1 MDEKQ
6 AVSFNIYDDIKART
20 NGDIY
25 IGVVGPVRC
34 GKSTFI
40 KRFMDLCV
48 IPKIEDENVRSRTVD
63 ELPQSGNGKLVMTTE
78 PKFVPKDSVRIE
90 LHSGCPVNIR
100 LIDCVGFMVEGAGIT
115 DGEDKERMV
124 QTPWSDE
131 EIPFS
136 KAAEIGTTKVIED
149 HSTIGIV
156 LTADETILDISRD
169 AYEDAEKKAV
179 LGLSKQSKPYI
190 VILNTKRP
198 KSNEAITEAKRMR
211 EAYGVPVLPL
221 NVMTMDMK
229 DINGIMEEILMEFQ
243 VSRITFNMPAW
254 LKLIDREHPVKKELL
269 SLARNGIEGFIHIR
283 DAAEYKDNDAEHEYV
298 SKVEKDS
305 IDLSTGE
312 VNFKFILKDNCYYDI
327 ISELTGL
334 KIGNEYE
341 LVEELKIL
349 SNNRGEAEKF
359 NDAIADVKL
368 MGYGVMTPDVDSVTI
383 SEPELIRHGNKY
395 GIRINASSPS
405 VHLINA
411 VIETEIAPIVGTK
424 EQADDLIEYINKGRE
439 ADPEGYW
446 DMNIFGKSIRQ
457 LVEEGMRTKI
467 DKINK
472 ETKEKM
478 QQTLQKLVNESSGG
492 VICIII

>member
-48 IPKIEDENVRSRTVD
+48 IPRIEDENVRSRTVD

-78 PKFVPKDSVRIE
+78 PKFVPKDSVSIE

-100 LIDCVGFMVEGAGIT
+100 LIDCVGFIVDGAGIT

-136 KAAEIGTTKVIED
+136 KAAELGTRKVIEE

-156 LTADETILDISRD
+156 ITADETILDIPRVS
-169 AYEDAEKKAV
+169 YEEAEKKAV
-179 LGLSKQSKPYI
+179 SGLAGQSKPYI

-198 KSNEAITEAKRMR
+198 KSNEAINEAKKMK
-211 EAYGVPVLPL
+211 EAYGVPVVPL

-229 DINGIMEEILMEFQ
+229 DINAIMEDILMEFRI
-243 VSRITFNMPAW
+243 SRITFNMPAW
-254 LKLIDREHPVKKELL
+254 LKLVDRQHPVKKELL
-269 SLARNGIEGFIHIR
+269 SMARAGIDEFIHIR
-283 DAAEYKDNDAEHEYV
+283 DAAEFTDNENEHTYV
-298 SKVEKDS
+298 AGLDKEK
-305 IDLSTGE
+305 IDLSSGE
-312 VNFKFILKDNCYYDI
+312 VSFKFILKDNCYYDI

-349 SNNRGEAEKF
+349 SGNRISTEKF
-359 NDAIADVKL
+359 NDALADVNL
-368 MGYGVMTPDVDSVTI
+368 SGYGVMTPDMGSVTI
-383 SEPELIRHGNKY
+383 SEPQLIRHGSKY
-395 GIRINASSPS
+395 GIKITASSPS
-405 VHLINA
+405 IHLINA
-411 VIETEIAPIVGTK
+411 GIETEIAPIVGTK

-439 ADPEGYW
+439 ADPDGYW

-457 LVEEGMRTKI
+457 LVEEGMRSKI
-467 DKINK
+467 DRINK